1 MEASALS
8 PGSAVVALDRL
19 VPGLA
24 GQLAERTDSNPTS
37 RHGPQALFPAMLSR
51 RFIHVHVPSLLLV
64 KPKGDKA
71 SVSIEWQ
78 IIFSKHGCNDICH
91 PAIILLQRD
100 PAILPSSG
108 NSLSPALACH
118 QQRAKVMSVTS
129 EAHFKRQ

>member
-8 PGSAVVALDRL
+8 PGSAVVALDGL

-24 GQLAERTDSNPTS
+24 GRLAERTDSNPTS

-51 RFIHVHVPSLLLV
+51 RFIDVHVPSLLLV

-78 IIFSKHGCNDICH
+78 IIFSKRGCNDICH
-91 PAIILLQRD
+91 PAILLQRD

-118 QQRAKVMSVTS
+118 QQNVQK
-129 EAHFKRQ
+129 